1 MNNKQKKAV
10 DKEISD
16 LVEYTKAMFAIEL
29 FKRQVEAIL
38 SGGYIAREPKKPSI
52 WARLFRRGK

>member
-38 SGGYIAREPKKPSI
+38 SGSYKEPKKPSI
-52 WARLFRRGK
+52 WARLFRRWK